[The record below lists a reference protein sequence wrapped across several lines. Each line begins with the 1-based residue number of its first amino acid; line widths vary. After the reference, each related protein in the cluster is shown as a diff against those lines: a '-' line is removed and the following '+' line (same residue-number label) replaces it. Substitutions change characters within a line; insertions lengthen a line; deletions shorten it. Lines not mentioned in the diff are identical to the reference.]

1 MQLFREHTPAWM
13 HSLVI
18 WNKVHPCY
26 LHRLRNT
33 KWPPGIVQIATV
45 STLTWHPAM
54 NLHLLLCPHA
64 KPEFPTPCT
73 SWGTS
78 FQKVLSEADSPA
90 TPLTWGWQKVSL
102 LDLHLQSGMIKDHQ
116 GSFQCVCV
124 CACARA
130 ESAFFGLD
138 PLDSNTLR
146 IEAFDKLN
154 PGHTSWS

>member
-45 STLTWHPAM
+45 STLTWHPCHEFTSLVVPTCKTRVS
-54 NLHLLLCPHA
+54 NSLHKLRHFIP
-64 KPEFPTPCT
+64 KSSEW
-73 SWGTS
+73 SWFSGNST
-78 FQKVLSEADSPA
+78 
-90 TPLTWGWQKVSL
+90 
-102 LDLHLQSGMIKDHQ
+102 DLGLAEGEPPGPPFAIRDDQ
-116 GSFQCVCV
+116 GSSRIIPMCV